1 MTPAP
6 ETERLRFRQFTEGD
20 VEGYYEFF
28 ADPVTQMIYPL
39 MNRGLV
45 WREIAKILG
54 HWKIRGFG
62 QWALEDKA
70 SGRFVG
76 FTGLWFPG
84 DFDDVEVGYGL
95 HPAFRGRGYA
105 LEAAR
110 RALDYGYSEHNFQ
123 RIVSYIQPINQLS
136 IRVAEKLG
144 AKPAG
149 IFNLLGKAHTIYL
162 HQTPNLKVA

>member
-1 MTPAP
+1 MTQEL

-28 ADPVTQMIYPL
+28 ADPVTQICYPPD

-70 SGRFVG
+70 SGRFAG
-76 FTGLWFPG
+76 FAGLWFPG
-84 DFDDVEVGYGL
+84 DFDDVEMGYGL

-105 LEAAR
+105 VEAAR
-110 RALDYGYSEHNFQ
+110 RALDYGYLERKFK
-123 RIVSYIQPINQLS
+123 RIVSYIQPKNLQS

-149 IFNLLGKAHTIYL
+149 VFSLLGKSHTVYL
-162 HQTPNLKVA
+162 HQQPQ

>member
-1 MTPAP
+1 MISEL
-6 ETERLRFRQFTEGD
+6 ETERLRLRQFTEGD

-28 ADPVTQMIYPL
+28 ADPVTQITHPPD
-39 MNRGLV
+39 MNRGIV

-62 QWALEDKA
+62 LWALEDKA
-70 SGRFVG
+70 SGRFAG
-76 FTGLWFPG
+76 YAGLWFPG

-105 LEAAR
+105 VEAAR
-110 RALDYGYSEHNFQ
+110 RARDYGYLERKFK
-123 RIVSYIQPINQLS
+123 RIVSYIQPKNLQS

-149 IFNLLGKAHTIYL
+149 IFNLQGKAHTVYL
-162 HQTPNLKVA
+162 HQQPQ